1 MIVDLT
7 IANFRSFEDQQT
19 FSMNVEGAQAR
30 HRENFSLFGDGKL
43 AVLRSAA
50 ILGPNASGKSN
61 LLRAF
66 RALQWIV
73 ESSGNRGEGKRILPY
88 EPFKLAPET
97 QNLPVLLEME
107 FIVPSGVRYRYSVSF
122 FGDRIAEESLYSF
135 ARGQRARVFH
145 RDSDDTWDTV
155 KFGGTYKGGNRKFPF
170 FPNNAYLSRAG
181 GDASAPASIR
191 EVYRYFERI
200 TFIRSGGRIF
210 VPGYMNVPENMRAVT
225 DLICLADTGVA
236 NVTAEKNDKAKDIKL
251 PDDMPDDIKE
261 AIHEENR
268 VSYKFWAK
276 STDGQ
281 LIEFNQDEMSEGT
294 VRLFEMLPVVL
305 MALENGSPLIIDEM
319 DAHFHPNL
327 LKLILWLFH
336 DNETNSKGAQVIFTA
351 HDTNVLDSKILRR
364 DQLWFVTKDNGASK
378 IRALDE
384 YDKKYVRS
392 DSPFESFYMDGRLG
406 ALPKFSYGDVKQ
418 AVLKVVM
425 SDSAEEL
432 SDSNA

>member
-1 MIVDLT
+1 
-7 IANFRSFEDQQT
+7 
-19 FSMNVEGAQAR
+19 
-30 HRENFSLFGDGKL
+30 
-43 AVLRSAA
+43 
-50 ILGPNASGKSN
+50 
-61 LLRAF
+61 
-66 RALQWIV
+66 
-73 ESSGNRGEGKRILPY
+73 
-88 EPFKLAPET
+88 
-97 QNLPVLLEME
+97 
-107 FIVPSGVRYRYSVSF
+107 
-122 FGDRIAEESLYSF
+122 
-135 ARGQRARVFH
+135 
-145 RDSDDTWDTV
+145 
-155 KFGGTYKGGNRKFPF
+155 
-170 FPNNAYLSRAG
+170 
-181 GDASAPASIR
+181 
-191 EVYRYFERI
+191 
-200 TFIRSGGRIF
+200 
-210 VPGYMNVPENMRAVT
+210 
-225 DLICLADTGVA
+225 
-236 NVTAEKNDKAKDIKL
+236 
-251 PDDMPDDIKE
+251 
-261 AIHEENR
+261 
-268 VSYKFWAK
+268 
-276 STDGQ
+276 
-281 LIEFNQDEMSEGT
+281 